1 MAIPVVSPSVASLG
15 IKIHL
20 AYLIRTSELAMH
32 GFGFDETEVRVHVA
46 KQRDPFGR
54 NPREISTG
62 AAPAPRQASCEISPA
77 AAVITSLLVR

>member
-1 MAIPVVSPSVASLG
+1 MQKRQPRGFGIDHFVSPLIVYPHNAIPVVSPSVASLG

-54 NPREISTG
+54 NPREIRT
-62 AAPAPRQASCEISPA
+62 
-77 AAVITSLLVR
+77 